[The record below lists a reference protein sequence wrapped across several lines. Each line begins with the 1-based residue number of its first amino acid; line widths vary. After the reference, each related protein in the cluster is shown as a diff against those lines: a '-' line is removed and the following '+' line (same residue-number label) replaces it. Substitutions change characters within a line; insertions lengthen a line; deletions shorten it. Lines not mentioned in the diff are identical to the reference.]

1 MQKTIFIFS
10 LLVLALVAGPAV
22 AQRRIPLSDIFVSD
36 SSTTYMVFSGP
47 VSLVDVGMAGNYLV
61 KIEANAVFV
70 RAKKKRTATTP
81 ILIRYGSKYW
91 MGRLVYA
98 SGPVMQLYDFSNGT
112 PTMDN
117 LYGPPYAGGS
127 AVNALAMD
135 NAKEKKVVIARN
147 LARLRKAREENQ
159 SVAVVE
165 NDLVLSLANI
175 RNDQDFTYLRFK
187 VINKTNID
195 YNVDFTDFQLVE
207 NSRKNFLG
215 KKKNEARRP
224 LAPSGGEA
232 NQNIR
237 GRSTGYLT
245 YAIPLYAATEN
256 GYLEVTLRELNGA
269 RVLVLPIPS
278 RIINRA
284 PTI

>member
-1 MQKTIFIFS
+1 MQKIIFIFS
-10 LLVLALVAGPAV
+10 LLVLALVAGPAD
-22 AQRRIPLSDIFVSD
+22 AQRRAPLSDIFVSD
-36 SSTTYMVFSGP
+36 SSTTYMVFGGP

-61 KIEANAVFV
+61 KIEGNAVFV
-70 RAKKKRTATTP
+70 RAKKKRTTTTP

-98 SGPVMQLYDFSNGT
+98 SGPVMQLYDFTNGT

-135 NAKEKKVVIARN
+135 KAREKKTVIARN
-147 LARLRKAREENQ
+147 LARLGKAREENQ

-224 LAPSGGEA
+224 LAPSGGET